1 VPQFDESFDVFVH
14 TWPLEVGQTSG
25 VVAGHASH
33 TPAVQLAPLGHW
45 WPQVPQL
52 FGSVLWLTHVPLHRS
67 GVEPVQLDTQVWVDE
82 SQNVFVAHG
91 SAFVQVVPHEVLL
104 LRSVQ
109 VPLQLT

>member
-1 VPQFDESFDVFVH
+1 MPQFDESFDVFVH

-67 GVEPVQLDTQVWVDE
+67 GVEPVQLDTQVCDDE
-82 SQNVFVAHG
+82 LQNVLVG
-91 SAFVQVVPHEVLL
+91 QVTAFAQVVPHELLL
-104 LRSVQ
+104 LRSLQ
-109 VPLQLT
+109 TPPQLT